1 MDWKGFES
9 LQEYVALRLDELD
22 MIPLERRGKLEVLA
36 ALILQ
41 NRGEEFNLIFIC
53 THNSRRS
60 HMAHLWAALG
70 AEIYGA
76 ENVFCFSG
84 GTEATAFNPQAVF
97 AIKAAGFKVKTK
109 IPGANP
115 IYLVSY
121 PGAAKG
127 ERVFSKKYTDPPNP
141 SRLFHAV
148 MTCSDA
154 DEACPVVTGASSR
167 FAITYEDPKAF
178 DGTPQAKEAYAER
191 SRQISREM
199 LFLFSLTAKQP
210 SGG

>member
-1 MDWKGFES
+1 MDWQGFES
-9 LQEYVALRLDELD
+9 LQEYVALRLDEYD
-22 MIPLERRGKLEVLA
+22 MIPLERREKLETLA
-36 ALILQ
+36 ALISQ
-41 NRGEEFNLIFIC
+41 SRGGELNLIFIC

-76 ENVFCFSG
+76 ESVTCFSG
-84 GTEATAFNPQAVF
+84 GTEVTAFDPRAVF
-97 AIKAAGFKVKTK
+97 AIKAAGFNVNTK

-115 IYLVSY
+115 VYLASY
-121 PGAAKG
+121 PGATKG
-127 ERVFSKKYTDPPNP
+127 VRVFSKKYTDPPNP

-154 DEACPVVTGASSR
+154 DEACPIVTGASTR
-167 FAITYEDPKAF
+167 HAITYEDPKAF

-199 LFLFSLTAKQP
+199 LFLFSLTA
-210 SGG
+210 

>member
-9 LQEYVALRLDELD
+9 LQEYVAERRGEFD
-22 MIPLERRGKLEVLA
+22 MIPVARKKKLEVLA
-36 ALILQ
+36 ALISQ
-41 NRGEEFNLIFIC
+41 SRGGELNLIFIC

-76 ENVFCFSG
+76 ESVFCFSG
-84 GTEATAFNPQAVF
+84 GTEATAFNSQAVS
-97 AIKAAGFKVKTK
+97 AIKAAGFKVSTK

-121 PGAAKG
+121 PGATKG

-167 FAITYEDPKAF
+167 FAITYEDPKVF

-191 SRQISREM
+191 SSQISREM
-199 LFLFSLTAKQP
+199 LFLFSLTA
-210 SGG
+210 

>member
-9 LQEYVALRLDELD
+9 LQEYVADRVEEFHL
-22 MIPLERRGKLEVLA
+22 IPIERRAVLKGLA
-36 ALILQ
+36 AVISE
-41 NRGEEFNLIFIC
+41 NEEAPANLIFIC

-60 HMAHLWAALG
+60 HMAHLWASLG
-70 AEIYGA
+70 AEFYGTK
-76 ENVFCFSG
+76 NVACYSG
-84 GTEATAFNPQAVF
+84 GTEVTAFNPLAVK
-97 AIKAAGFKVKTK
+97 AIKNAGFRLSTK

-121 PGAAKG
+121 PGATKG

-154 DEACPVVTGASSR
+154 DEACPIVTGASSR
-167 FAITYEDPKAF
+167 HTITYEDPKAF
-178 DGTPQAKEAYAER
+178 DGTSKAKEAYAER

-199 LFLFSLTAKQP
+199 LFLFSLTA
-210 SGG
+210 

>member
-9 LQEYVALRLDELD
+9 LQEYVALRSDEFG
-22 MIPLERRGKLEVLA
+22 MIPMERREKLEVLA
-36 ALILQ
+36 ALISQ
-41 NRGEEFNLIFIC
+41 NRGREFNIIFIC

-60 HMAHLWAALG
+60 HMAHLWAAIG
-70 AEIYGA
+70 SVMFGA
-76 ENVFCFSG
+76 ENVKCFSG

-97 AIKAAGFKVKTK
+97 AIKTAGFKVSTK

-121 PGAAKG
+121 PGATKG

-154 DEACPVVTGASSR
+154 DEACPIVTGASSR
-167 FAITYEDPKAF
+167 HTITYEDPKVF
-178 DGTPQAKEAYAER
+178 DGTSKAKEAYAER

-199 LFLFSLTAKQP
+199 LFLFSLTA
-210 SGG
+210 